1 MGAKKG
7 TTQSG
12 IVRDYP
18 WLAEQRGLR
27 QQRAQEFEDESRE
40 RIGAGRA
47 FVEPSLYSAEGFGER
62 IGESSYGRGREG
74 YETLSRT
81 GGFTPE
87 SESVF
92 IRSAINPYRAVY
104 SAARRNIE
112 RGRTLQGGYSPS
124 FGAGEA
130 RLTRHAGQAM
140 SEGRLVAQAELEAQK
155 RSGILSGLGGL
166 ERTRASAGQEAL
178 QRVGMAQQGIQHQD
192 VLRLQS
198 RIQSGQL

>member
-47 FVEPSLYSAEGFGER
+47 FVEPSLYTAEGFGER

-74 YETLSRT
+74 YQNLATT

-87 SESVF
+87 SESAF
-92 IRSAINPYRAVY
+92 IRSAIRPTQAIYG
-104 SAARRNIE
+104 AARR
-112 RGRTLQGGYSPS
+112 
-124 FGAGEA
+124 
-130 RLTRHAGQAM
+130 
-140 SEGRLVAQAELEAQK
+140 
-155 RSGILSGLGGL
+155 GL
-166 ERTRASAGQEAL
+166 ER
-178 QRVGMAQQGIQHQD
+178 QRT
-192 VLRLQS
+192 L
-198 RIQSGQL
+198 